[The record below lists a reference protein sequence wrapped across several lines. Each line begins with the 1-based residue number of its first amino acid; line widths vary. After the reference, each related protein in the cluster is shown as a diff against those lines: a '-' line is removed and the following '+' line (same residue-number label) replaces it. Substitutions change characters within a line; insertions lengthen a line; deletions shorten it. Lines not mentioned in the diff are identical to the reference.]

1 MTVQIRL
8 RAGSAQLQEQSDQ
21 REGTTRLTEQ
31 SLPWEGTTRFRQSI
45 RVHRQTR
52 KSERSESIWTIVH
65 LASKASLETSGRPRE
80 GNSAHE
86 PFSRYNS
93 PTANCTNNRQDT
105 RSGERIAEPKTPTI
119 QPQGNREPAEE
130 ARVNL

>member
-45 RVHRQTR
+45 RVQRQLQ
-52 KSERSESIWTIVH
+52 EIIESQDQTVATI
-65 LASKASLETSGRPRE
+65 
-80 GNSAHE
+80 
-86 PFSRYNS
+86 
-93 PTANCTNNRQDT
+93 
-105 RSGERIAEPKTPTI
+105 KTI
-119 QPQGNREPAEE
+119 
-130 ARVNL
+130 